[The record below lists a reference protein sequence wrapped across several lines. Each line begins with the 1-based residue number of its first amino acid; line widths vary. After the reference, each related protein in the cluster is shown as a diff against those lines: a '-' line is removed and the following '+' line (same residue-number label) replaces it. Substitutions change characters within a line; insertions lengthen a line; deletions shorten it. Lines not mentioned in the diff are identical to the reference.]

1 VEVVRGG
8 GGVRAAGSR
17 GTAST
22 VSAKRVG
29 MEGGQTTGTRGRRS
43 YMQPQQKTF
52 LIESA
57 VHHEEAATDH
67 SQTRGGAPWGH
78 AHAVRAIPW
87 QTIDLLLWNEELTI

>member
-1 VEVVRGG
+1 
-8 GGVRAAGSR
+8 
-17 GTAST
+17 
-22 VSAKRVG
+22 
-29 MEGGQTTGTRGRRS
+29 
-43 YMQPQQKTF
+43 MQPKRKTF

-67 SQTRGGAPWGH
+67 SQTRGGALWGH